1 MHLPGLRMECML
13 HLDRVSLVVAV
24 TELQFVSESVPQPA
38 PPIVEDAKSADL
50 LSDRNVP
57 SFLSN
62 RTFYTP
68 QNSLPAR
75 KRCMQFDKND
85 SSIVKNSIYCYPTR
99 KIFGKKKWFS
109 PILIRIEF
117 IYHYIFFRHNKIF
130 KKYFRN

>member
-1 MHLPGLRMECML
+1 MS

-75 KRCMQFDKND
+75 KRCMQFEKKD
-85 SSIVKNSIYCYPTR
+85 SSIVKNSIHTVPSYQSER
-99 KIFGKKKWFS
+99 FS
-109 PILIRIEF
+109 S
-117 IYHYIFFRHNKIF
+117 K
-130 KKYFRN
+130 

>member
-1 MHLPGLRMECML
+1 MF

-62 RTFYTP
+62 RTFYT
-68 QNSLPAR
+68 L
-75 KRCMQFDKND
+75 
-85 SSIVKNSIYCYPTR
+85 V
-99 KIFGKKKWFS
+99 
-109 PILIRIEF
+109 
-117 IYHYIFFRHNKIF
+117 IFFIRTIFIRNKAEILQI
-130 KKYFRN
+130 YYIELRTPC